1 MDQTSEIFPF
11 ARIQREEEQ
20 EHQTEVESLEREER
34 IVAIPDIPTADV
46 VRIGQ
51 ITWKEKADLMR
62 YFSWEEK
69 ADLMRYFSNI
79 ME

>member
-1 MDQTSEIFPF
+1 M
-11 ARIQREEEQ
+11 
-20 EHQTEVESLEREER
+20 ESLEREER

-51 ITWKEKADLMR
+51 ITWEEKADLMR

-69 ADLMRYFSNI
+69 ADLMRYFSWKEKADLMRYFSNI

>member
-1 MDQTSEIFPF
+1 M
-11 ARIQREEEQ
+11 
-20 EHQTEVESLEREER
+20 ESLEREER

-51 ITWKEKADLMR
+51 ITWEEKADLMR

-69 ADLMRYFSNI
+69 ADLMRYFSKI